1 MLIEED
7 KFLLQNKKI
16 SNVFNPYFDS
26 VADSFDLLTS
36 FNYYDIN
43 NFYIIKNIMKWFRN
57 HPSLIQIKQIVSN
70 QAKCLFQ
77 SVSVHTVKEVI
88 VASSSHKLI
97 AGEIPI
103 KVLKERGFT
112 FEYLT
117 CANKT
122 FLSGKFPDSLNCQ
135 M

>member
-7 KFLLQNKKI
+7 KFLLENKKI

-26 VADSFDLLTS
+26 VADSFVLLTS

-88 VASSSHKLI
+88 VASASHKLI

>member
-1 MLIEED
+1 
-7 KFLLQNKKI
+7 
-16 SNVFNPYFDS
+16 
-26 VADSFDLLTS
+26 
-36 FNYYDIN
+36 
-43 NFYIIKNIMKWFRN
+43 MKWFRN

-70 QAKCLFQ
+70 QAKSFFQ
-77 SVSVHTVKEVI
+77 SVSVHTVKEVM

-97 AGEIPI
+97 AGEILI

-117 CANKT
+117 CVNKM

-135 M
+135 MQCNTTFCGTTVCPQEKRPDWQI